1 MSKVQIKNSVVLIT
15 GANRGIGKSLVKE
28 ALKRGASKVYAG
40 ARQTDKLK
48 DVMALSADRVVA
60 LELDVTNKKH
70 IQNAAKAAG
79 DVQILINNAGVAG
92 QSGIARQY
100 MEESARQEMD
110 VNYFG
115 PLHVTLAFL
124 PALSKRKN
132 TAVVNIVSVAGLS
145 SFPSFGTYSAS
156 KAAAHSLTQTLRAEL
171 NPQGISVFGVYPGP
185 IDTDMAK
192 GVDMEKETPDNTAI
206 RIFDGIE
213 RGEED
218 IAPDKFARQYM
229 ADLKKDAKA
238 VERSN
243 AQSVQTQNVS

>member
-1 MSKVQIKNSVVLIT
+1 MAKVQIKNSVVLVT

-40 ARQTDKLK
+40 TRQTDKLK
-48 DVMALSADRVVA
+48 DLITLSPDRVVA
-60 LELDVTNKKH
+60 LELDVTDQKH
-70 IQNAAKAAG
+70 IQNAARIAG

-92 QSGIARQY
+92 QSGIVHQYNEKPAR
-100 MEESARQEMD
+100 MEMD

-115 PLHVTLAFL
+115 PLHMTLAFI
-124 PALSKRKN
+124 PALSKKKN

-171 NPQGISVFGVYPGP
+171 NARGISVFGVYPGP

-206 RIFDGIE
+206 GIFDGIE

-218 IAPDKFARQYM
+218 IAPDKFARQFM
-229 ADLKKDAKA
+229 SDLKSDAKA
-238 VERSN
+238 LERSN
-243 AQSVQTQNVS
+243 AQSVQQPQHT

>member
-15 GANRGIGKSLVKE
+15 GVNRGIGKSLVKE

-48 DVMALSADRVVA
+48 DVLALSPDRVVA
-60 LELDVTNKKH
+60 LELDVTNRKH

-79 DVQILINNAGVAG
+79 DVQLVINNAGVAG
-92 QSGIARQY
+92 QSGIAQQY
-100 MEESARQEMD
+100 KEESARQEID

-124 PALSKRKN
+124 NVLSKKKN

-171 NPQGISVFGVYPGP
+171 KPQGISVFGVYPGP

-218 IAPDKFARQYM
+218 IAPDKFARQFM